1 MKTLLSLL
9 GPIQTKTAAAPAEP
23 TAESKRA
30 TTRFEIKADSI
41 DDSSR
46 TFSGLAATWD
56 LDLGGDVIRQGA
68 FKRTL
73 KNWKAS
79 KSPLPLLDSH
89 NAYSTIRA
97 VVGKLEDAEET
108 ADGLIATFEVMDGPD
123 GDEIWRRIKGGYVSG
138 LSIGYRAMKQ
148 EAPSE
153 EERLKGVWRILT
165 EVKLEEISVCVWPM
179 NPGARIDTDSMKSLL
194 TPEALAALSD
204 EEKTTLRA
212 LLEPAKPAEPEAPA
226 HYEKQDALKLRLRR
240 LALHRPGTRA
250 TA

>member
-1 MKTLLSLL
+1 MKTLPFLPGRIEFKS
-9 GPIQTKTAAAPAEP
+9 TAAPAEP
-23 TAESKRA
+23 IEAKRA
-30 TTRFEIKADSI
+30 VARFEIKADSL
-41 DDSSR
+41 DEGDR
-46 TFSGLAATWD
+46 TFSGLASTWD

-68 FKRTL
+68 FKRTI

-108 ADGLIATFEVMDGPD
+108 AEGLIATFSVMDGPD
-123 GDEIWRRIKGGYVSG
+123 GDEIWRRLKGGYVSG
-138 LSIGYRAMKQ
+138 LSIGYRALKQ

-153 EERLKGVWRILT
+153 EDRLKGVWRILT

-179 NPGARIDTDSMKSLL
+179 NPDARVDPGSMKSLL
-194 TPEALAALSD
+194 TPEAIGALSD
-204 EEKTTLRA
+204 DEKTQLRA
-212 LLEPAKPAEPEAPA
+212 LLEPVKTEPEAPA

-250 TA
+250 SA